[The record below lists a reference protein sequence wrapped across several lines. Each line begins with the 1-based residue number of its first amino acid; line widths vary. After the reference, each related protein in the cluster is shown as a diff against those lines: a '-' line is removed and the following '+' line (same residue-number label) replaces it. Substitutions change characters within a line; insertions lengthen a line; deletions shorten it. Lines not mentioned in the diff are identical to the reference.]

1 VPLSL
6 QIFSYAHRVYAKTYK
21 RQNNTEAKA
30 FNFTFRY
37 IDEVLSIDN
46 PLDSINLS
54 NKDLEIKTNQHKELP
69 LPHFL
74 TFTSNLTPMANYL
87 PVFMTKDT
95 TSILPL

>member
-1 VPLSL
+1 MTSFSEQYIFPFALSL
-6 QIFSYAHRVYAKTYK
+6 QIFSYAHRVYAKTCK

-54 NKDLEIKTNQHKELP
+54 NKDLEIKTNQHKQL
-69 LPHFL
+69 LTINKNADIVFSVHDAFL
-74 TFTSNLTPMANYL
+74 E
-87 PVFMTKDT
+87 
-95 TSILPL
+95 